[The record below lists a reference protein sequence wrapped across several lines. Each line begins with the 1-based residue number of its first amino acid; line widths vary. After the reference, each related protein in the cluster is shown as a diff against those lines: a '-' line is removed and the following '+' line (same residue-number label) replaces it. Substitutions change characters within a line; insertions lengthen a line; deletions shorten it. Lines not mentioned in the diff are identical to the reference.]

1 MVRVLVVSVLL
12 SCLIAADTFAAD
24 ARANKA
30 MMRRPLTPS
39 VKVLRYAQR
48 VVDQHD
54 ANGDGQL
61 DESEWSDMEGH
72 GMEGHDTN
80 GDGKLDEDEWNDM
93 RLYDLNR
100 DGVLDE
106 GEWNNMM
113 ERKRRIA
120 DTSQDGAITPAEFAD
135 YVAKY
140 GYRRR
145 IRLMPALQEGRDQM
159 PSLLSPNATPGYRER
174 AGLARSGVEA
184 NRSNGQTQPKSDAA
198 SAKKSRIPRKYT
210 VSRTSLPRGLPSWFI
225 LRDADG
231 DAQLTLAE
239 YARDA
244 SETSIKEFTRYDGN
258 GDGVVTPQECLRAPT
273 AMGLA
278 GASSSRAKQP
288 IAEGSDATTGGAATD
303 QTRKAVPT
311 GGAIADRTKKAAAT
325 GGAGT
330 DPTKRKTLSRM
341 TKEELRQWQEKRAL
355 LRKNQ
360 SNKSNRTNRDRGAGS
375 Q

>member
-12 SCLIAADTFAAD
+12 SFMIATATFAAD
-24 ARANKA
+24 ARVNKA
-30 MMRRPLTPS
+30 MMRRPLAPS

-48 VVDQHD
+48 VVDEND
-54 ANGDGQL
+54 ANGDGKL
-61 DESEWSDMEGH
+61 DESEWS
-72 GMEGHDTN
+72 GMEAHDMAGHDTN
-80 GDGKLDEDEWNDM
+80 GDGRLDEGEWSDM
-93 RLYDLNR
+93 RGHDLNR

-113 ERKRRIA
+113 ERKRRMA
-120 DTSQDGAITPAEFAD
+120 DTSQDGAITPAEFAE

-159 PSLLSPNATPGYRER
+159 PSLLSPNATPSYRER

-184 NRSNGQTQPKSDAA
+184 SRPNGQTQPKSDAT

-210 VSRTSLPRGLPSWFI
+210 VSRTSLPKGLPSWFI
-225 LRDADG
+225 LRDTDG

-258 GDGVVTPQECLRAPT
+258 GDGVVTPQECLRAPM

-278 GASSSRAKQP
+278 GAASGRTKRP
-288 IAEGSDATTGGAATD
+288 IADGSDGATGKAVTD
-303 QTRKAVPT
+303 QTGKAVPA
-311 GGAIADRTKKAAAT
+311 GGAV
-325 GGAGT
+325 T
-330 DPTKRKTLSRM
+330 DPTKRKTPPRM
-341 TKEELRQWQEKRAL
+341 TKEEIRQLQKERAL

-360 SNKSNRTNRDRGAGS
+360 SNKSNRTNRDRSTGS